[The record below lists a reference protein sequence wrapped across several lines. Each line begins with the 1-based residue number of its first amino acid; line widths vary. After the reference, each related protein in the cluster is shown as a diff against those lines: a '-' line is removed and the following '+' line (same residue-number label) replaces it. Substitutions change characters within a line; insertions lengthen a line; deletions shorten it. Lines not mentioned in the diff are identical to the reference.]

1 MIKKRNSFKG
11 SASYIVATLSAT
23 ALIATGFATWV
34 IISGDSK
41 EAQGTITADAVSDER
56 HMITLGKWDDNKD
69 SGSFVFAI
77 KEGFKA
83 EDGAAW
89 LTAKD
94 MEAGKYEKL
103 DSTLSFSV
111 TNAKGITNEN
121 LFEKIELTTT
131 STDFN
136 SLVTNGYLTGLPTA
150 YSDTEDTSS
159 TGSYM
164 YLSRT
169 DNADGTTVDFTL
181 KLHLN
186 WGNKFQSK
194 NPFEYSKEYTGSASD
209 FMDMLK
215 EVYKANNAS
224 FKLTIATKA

>member
-1 MIKKRNSFKG
+1 MIKKRNSLKG
-11 SASYIVATLSAT
+11 SSTYIIATLSAT
-23 ALIATGFATWV
+23 ALIASGFATWV

-41 EAQGTITADAVSDER
+41 EAQGSITADAVSDER
-56 HMITLGKWDDNKD
+56 HMITLGKWDGDKN

-83 EDGAAW
+83 EDGASW

-94 MEAGKYEKL
+94 METGKYEKL
-103 DSTLSFSV
+103 DSTLTFSV
-111 TNAKGITNEN
+111 TNAKGVTNEN
-121 LFEKIELTTT
+121 LFEKIELTT
-131 STDFN
+131 SSADFN
-136 SLVTNGYLTGLPTA
+136 SLVENNYLTGLPTT

-164 YLSRT
+164 YLSRS

-186 WGNKFQSK
+186 WGSKFKNK
-194 NPFEYSKEYTGSASD
+194 NPFEYSKEYEGTASD

>member
-11 SASYIVATLSAT
+11 SATYIVATLSAT

-56 HMITLGKWDDNKD
+56 HMITLGKWDENKD

-83 EDGAAW
+83 EDGASW

-94 MEAGKYEKL
+94 METGKYEKL

-111 TNAKGITNEN
+111 TNAKNITNEN
-121 LFEKIELTTT
+121 LFEKIELTTA

-136 SLVTNGYLTGLPTA
+136 NLVTNSYLAGLPTT

-186 WGNKFQSK
+186 WGSKFGNK
-194 NPFEYSKEYTGSASD
+194 NPFEYSKEYTGNASD